1 MFYQKT
7 TVVQQHPPPPPT
19 PHPLPKKNKQK
30 TTHMFLNP
38 GIYRFIGL
46 ALEDNF
52 FSMKGF
58 RSDEHAVNSNNASD
72 HA

>member
-1 MFYQKT
+1 MLSNLHCNSVLKIKKKQKQT
-7 TVVQQHPPPPPT
+7 
-19 PHPLPKKNKQK
+19 NKQK

-46 ALEDNF
+46 ALKDNF